1 MYVSRIM
8 CPLLTPKRVIYR
20 FQEHMYEVYL
30 RMDGAV
36 VRHAG
41 LSVIRVFLTIRG
53 EEEKR
58 FVHLYVCLLYKSRGQ
73 FLKGRSSHRKPQRNP
88 GSSFLGRS

>member
-1 MYVSRIM
+1 MFGIYVGFM

-30 RMDGAV
+30 RLDGAV

-58 FVHLYVCLLYKSRGQ
+58 FVHLHVCLLYKSKRPIE
-73 FLKGRSSHRKPQRNP
+73 PQEA
-88 GSSFLGRS
+88 SAKSLFFILGKKFGF